1 MELQDL
7 TSANTSRTYKEM
19 GLEDMGP
26 EGCNIRPD
34 WGEIYWHRGLIHDNS
49 GFNILSR
56 KDTWS
61 WCYYIP
67 EMVL

>member
-1 MELQDL
+1 
-7 TSANTSRTYKEM
+7 M

-56 KDTWS
+56 TLGAGAIIFLRWFF
-61 WCYYIP
+61 
-67 EMVL
+67 EA